1 MYEIILA
8 FITAL
13 TVSYFTIP
21 SIIRISH
28 EKSLMA
34 QMGERHVHKERTPS
48 LGGVG
53 MFAGVLFSVIM
64 WAPFNAIG
72 ELQYVLCSFIIL
84 FFIGLRDDLIPMT
97 ARKKLLGQIIA
108 ALILVQKADVRIDS
122 FYGVF
127 GMGEIPELWSAIIS
141 VFVIVLIVNA
151 FNLIDGIN
159 GLSGCVAI
167 LVCTVFGMWFFLNG
181 HIDLAIFAAATTAA
195 TLAFLKYNFNGKI
208 FMGDTGSLLIGLV
221 AAVLTIKFLELNDEL
236 AHNAPYRVMAA
247 PAMAVALLIFP
258 LFDTL
263 RVFTMRVLRGKSP
276 FSPDRNHLH
285 HLLLDTGRTHEQAT
299 AIIVLSSFLVLSV
312 IYQLQSWGSTTLIF
326 LTIGLAVALAG
337 TLTLVRRRIFA
348 QRALEVE
355 QS

>member
-1 MYEIILA
+1 MYEIILS

-13 TVSYFTIP
+13 TVSYFTLP
-21 SIIRISH
+21 SVIRISH

-34 QMGERHVHKERTPS
+34 QTGERHVHKQSTPS

-53 MFAGVLFSVIM
+53 IFAGLLFSVIM
-64 WAPFNAIG
+64 WAPFHAMG
-72 ELQYVLCSFIIL
+72 ELQYVLCSMLIL
-84 FFIGLRDDLIPMT
+84 FFIGLRDDLIPMS
-97 ARKKLLGQIIA
+97 ARKKLLGQIVA
-108 ALILVQKADVRIDS
+108 ALILVRKADVKIDS

-127 GMGEIPELWSAIIS
+127 GLGEMPYFWAAVVS

-159 GLSGCVAI
+159 GLSGCIAI
-167 LVCTVFGMWFFLNG
+167 MVCAVFGLWFFLNG
-181 HIDLAIFAAATTAA
+181 YIDLAIFAAATIAA
-195 TLAFLKYNFNGKI
+195 TLAFLKYNFSGKI
-208 FMGDTGSLLIGLV
+208 FMGDTGSLLIGMV
-221 AAVLTIKFLELNDEL
+221 AAVLTIKFLELNNQL

-263 RVFTMRVLRGKSP
+263 RVFTMRILRGKSP

-285 HLLLDTGRTHEQAT
+285 HLLLDTGRSHAEAT
-299 AIIVLSSFLVLSV
+299 AIIVISSVLVLSLV
-312 IYQLQSWGSTTLIF
+312 YQLQIWGPTTLIF
-326 LTIGLAVALAG
+326 ITLGLALCLAG
-337 TLTLVRRRIFA
+337 ALTLVRRRIFA
-348 QRALEVE
+348 RRPKVE